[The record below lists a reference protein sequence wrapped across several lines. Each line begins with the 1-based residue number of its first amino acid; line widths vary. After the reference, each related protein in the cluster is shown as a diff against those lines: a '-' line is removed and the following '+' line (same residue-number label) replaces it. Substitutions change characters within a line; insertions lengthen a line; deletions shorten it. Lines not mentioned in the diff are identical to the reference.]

1 MPDILNMDDRTK
13 LRLAWGSAAV
23 LVAMVCA
30 ATAWHFLRISPLPD
44 PSQILQ
50 ISYFTDPT
58 DLNATGKPLPI
69 HWYSEIQ
76 YRMKGARPASRPVTD
91 PPSCA
96 VQIETKDGQSIR
108 VVLFKFGFVEIDG
121 EPYEPR
127 SGQMM
132 TEIASRAQGISQG
145 LF

>member
-13 LRLAWGSAAV
+13 LRLAWASAAILLAV
-23 LVAMVCA
+23 VGA
-30 ATAWHFLRISPLPD
+30 AAAWHLLRISPLPD
-44 PSQILQ
+44 PSEVSRVL
-50 ISYFTDPT
+50 YFTDPADT
-58 DLNATGKPLPI
+58 SSAGKPLPI
-69 HWYSEIQ
+69 HWYAEIQ
-76 YRMKGARPASRPVTD
+76 FRMKGARPASRPFSD

-96 VQIETKDGQSIR
+96 LQIETNDGQSIR

-121 EPYEPR
+121 KPYEPR

-132 TEIASRAQGISQG
+132 TEIASRALGISQG